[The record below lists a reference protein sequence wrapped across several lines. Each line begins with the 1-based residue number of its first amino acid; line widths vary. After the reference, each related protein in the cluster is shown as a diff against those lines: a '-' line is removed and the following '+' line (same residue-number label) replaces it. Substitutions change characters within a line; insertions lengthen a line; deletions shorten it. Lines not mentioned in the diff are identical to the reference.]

1 MTKFLLITLLTFS
14 AGSYVMAENSS
25 RDFSFSGRCLG
36 GDSAVISFSGDVLPH
51 HKMYQSI
58 MPAKSFAPLWNKTNG
73 LIKEA
78 DFSVANLEGPAA
90 MGINAS
96 GTDMGDVGW
105 IYDARYY
112 ENGPKDPDYDKK
124 VIYSGTNFLFN
135 FHPQILKDLKN
146 TGYDLLTVA
155 NNHSLDRK
163 SIGIERTLEFARK
176 IGLPTTGMRMRN
188 EELDSDLYNISIIN
202 NLLVAFIGCTESTN
216 GRMEDEVTPRSK
228 VRHYQ
233 VLRCM
238 GKSKRISD
246 MITQVAPS
254 VDAVVVLPHW
264 GDENEEEEHPRQ
276 RAYAQEWIKAGAL
289 AVIGSHP
296 HVLQPWE
303 KFIVRDKNENP
314 IREGVIMY
322 SLGNFVAGQGKPDG
336 KRSSEAKKTGVVAY
350 LGLTKNGSKT
360 EISAV
365 GYTPTYRTG
374 TQIAPLEKMNSM
386 ISQIVIPKFG
396 TKNLVRPGEPLGKIF
411 CR

>member
-1 MTKFLLITLLTFS
+1 MIKYILGTALAIAACSVATAKET
-14 AGSYVMAENSS
+14 S
-25 RDFSFSGRCLG
+25 RDLSFSGTCSS

-51 HKMYQSI
+51 HHIYQAI
-58 MPAKSFAPLWNKTNG
+58 MPARSFSPLWRKTNG
-73 LIKEA
+73 LIQKA

-96 GTDMGDVGW
+96 GKDMGDVGW

-112 ENGPKDPDYDKK
+112 ENGPKDPDYDKH
-124 VIYSGTNFLFN
+124 VVYSGTNFLFN
-135 FHPQILKDLKN
+135 FHPQILKDLQN
-146 TGYDLLTVA
+146 TGYDLLTLA

-163 SIGIERTLEFARK
+163 SIGIERTLEVARK
-176 IGLPTTGMRMRN
+176 IGLPTTGTRMRN
-188 EELDSDLYNISIIN
+188 EKLDTDLYNISVVN

-216 GRMEDEVTPRSK
+216 GRLEEETAHKSGI
-228 VRHYQ
+228 RHYQ

-238 GKSKRISD
+238 GKTKSISA

-264 GDENEEEEHPRQ
+264 GDEYQEEEHPRQ

-303 KFIVRDKNENP
+303 KFIVTDENKNP
-314 IREGVIMY
+314 LREGVIMY

-336 KRSSEAKKTGVVAY
+336 KRTSETKKTGVVAY
-350 LGLTKNGSKT
+350 LGITKNGSKT

-365 GYTPTYRTG
+365 GYTPTYRTNAE
-374 TQIAPLEKMNSM
+374 IAPLEKMNST
-386 ISQIVIPKFG
+386 ISSIVIPKFG
-396 TKNLVRPGEPLGKIF
+396 TKNFIAPKAPLGPRF